1 MNQRSPGDAGG
12 FVSRAGVL
20 SWPEGAACA
29 EVGAEP
35 GCSGWRD
42 RSRFGL
48 SCSHLVNQ
56 LNLRP
61 LERVLLDRKGLHPY
75 TGPAVFKKQ
84 KTAYSFC
91 ARLRVQMV
99 YKLKGP
105 TDKLFKA

>member
-1 MNQRSPGDAGG
+1 MSQRSPGDSDG

-20 SWPEGAACA
+20 SWPEEPRLAGAACA

-42 RSRFGL
+42 SSCFGL

-56 LNLRP
+56 HNLRP

-75 TGPAVFKKQ
+75 AWPAVFKKQ
-84 KTAYSFC
+84 KMAF
-91 ARLRVQMV
+91 V
-99 YKLKGP
+99 P
-105 TDKLFKA
+105 D